1 MVVVVLS
8 RAERREA
15 ALALRR
21 LLAAVEDGT
30 LSADGPAAVAVVRRL
45 EGVLIALEV
54 GTSPKGKGGPPQAAM
69 DEHSAQDHR

>member
-1 MVVVVLS
+1 MSSVAMR

-15 ALALRR
+15 ADTLRR

-30 LSADGPAAVAVVRRL
+30 LAADGPAAVAVVRRL

-54 GTSPKGKGGPPQAAM
+54 GGSPKA
-69 DEHSAQDHR
+69 